1 MELTV
6 VICTIRE
13 RRQLLGR
20 CLWYL
25 EHQGRDDF
33 HVIIAHG
40 QKRGKGDKLNLA
52 FSLVETPYVM
62 VLDDDDWLSERHM
75 QSVLPILA
83 ADEFDFVG
91 YDAAQMVVGRFHTVI
106 PQETASHICP
116 IRIDLARSVEFG
128 NEYLSDIVWTKQV
141 KKLVESETYIHDQLY
156 YYDKWNPQGGT
167 GWSPPRP
174 VGYWPHDQ
182 TRYQWI

>member
-6 VICTIRE
+6 VITTIPE

-25 EHQGRDDF
+25 EHQGRRDF

-40 QKRGKGDKLNLA
+40 KKRGKGDKLNLA

-75 QSVLPILA
+75 SSVLPVLG
-83 ADEFDFVG
+83 DHDFVG
-91 YDAAQMVVGRFHTVI
+91 YDAAQMVLGRFATII

-116 IRIDLARSVEFG
+116 IRTDLAKQVVFG
-128 NEYLSDIVWTKQV
+128 NEYLSDIIWTKAV
-141 KKLVESETYIHDQLY
+141 APLVETETYVDDQLY
-156 YYDKWNPQGGT
+156 YYDKWNPPHHT
-167 GWSPPRP
+167 GWSPSRA

>member
-1 MELTV
+1 MTLTV
-6 VICTIRE
+6 VICTIPE

-25 EHQGRDDF
+25 EHQTRTDF
-33 HVIIAHG
+33 KVFIAHG
-40 QKRGKGDKLNLA
+40 KKRGKGDKLNLA
-52 FSLVETPYVM
+52 FAMVETSHVM

-75 QSVLPILA
+75 ARVLPVS
-83 ADEFDFVG
+83 EEYDFIG
-91 YDAAQMVVGRFHTVI
+91 YDAAQMVGGRFNQII

-116 IRIDLARSVEFG
+116 IRTELAKQVKFG
-128 NEYLSDIVWTKQV
+128 NDYLDDIVWTKQV
-141 KKLVESETYIHDQLY
+141 AELVETETYINDQLY
-156 YYDKWNPQGGT
+156 YYDKWNPGGR
-167 GWSPPRP
+167 GWSPSRS